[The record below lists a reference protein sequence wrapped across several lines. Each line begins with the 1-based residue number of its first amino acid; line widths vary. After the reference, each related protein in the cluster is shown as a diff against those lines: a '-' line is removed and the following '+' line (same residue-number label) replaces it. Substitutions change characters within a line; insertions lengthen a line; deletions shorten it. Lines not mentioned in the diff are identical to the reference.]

1 MFFHSSQFL
10 LHLVEG
16 LNQGINLAFLRG
28 LLNGKSRELRFQL
41 SNVLLC
47 LCDTCLFASVL
58 RIKLLDLIFKRF
70 LLGRFM
76 ASALT
81 YLPEPGFQFLI
92 PLFFLLQLMPEAL
105 SLILERLILFF
116 GLLDVFLDLL
126 LKQTLLR
133 KQILS
138 LLPIFLDLA
147 ELFH

>member
-1 MFFHSSQFL
+1 
-10 LHLVEG
+10 
-16 LNQGINLAFLRG
+16 
-28 LLNGKSRELRFQL
+28 
-41 SNVLLC
+41 
-47 LCDTCLFASVL
+47 
-58 RIKLLDLIFKRF
+58 
-70 LLGRFM
+70 M

-133 KQILS
+133 KQILG